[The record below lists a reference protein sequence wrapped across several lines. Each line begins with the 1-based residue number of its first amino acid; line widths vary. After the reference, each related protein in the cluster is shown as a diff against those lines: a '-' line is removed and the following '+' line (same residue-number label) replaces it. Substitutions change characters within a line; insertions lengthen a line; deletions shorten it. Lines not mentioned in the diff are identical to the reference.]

1 MNSKLKLFDSPRDFS
16 SQCPG
21 CKSRVMRTDLSD
33 LSVRC
38 TVCTAKRKSLYKFC
52 WQCLREWK
60 GPVLRTDHC
69 DNDGCQ
75 SPLGILKNCGD
86 VVIDGVMD
94 VRGDPLKCPSTR
106 ACPTCGM
113 LVLHNGE
120 RCKNIGCT
128 QCKVEFCFVC
138 LKTTTECQEINKQS
152 WYRVCSTGVAP
163 RQTSIPVWQSR

>member
-75 SPLGILKNCGD
+75 SSLETLKTCVN
-86 VVIDGVMD
+86 VVFEKVKGVT
-94 VRGDPLKCPSTR
+94 GCPSIR

-113 LVLHNGE
+113 LVRHDGT
-120 RCKNIGCT
+120 RCKNVVCPR
-128 QCKVEFCFVC
+128 CKVSFCFVC
-138 LKTTTECQEINKQS
+138 LKTTTECQKIQPYSYFN
-152 WYRVCSTGVAP
+152 VCPSGVAP